1 MLEIC
6 SITPVLNAHFWNWRR
21 HNFQWHNRAS
31 ASPHWQDG
39 QLCIDFSIWQPY
51 CAGHISFD
59 SSGTVT
65 VASGAPRA
73 LYHGG
78 ISPHAARRSGR
89 LRRVRHGFALRAM
102 SLRDGI
108 PLPYGD
114 SLHRIMLSFVKLSL
128 ASTVMTFTTQDSR
141 LIPQTG
147 RDWRK
152 AAFLHRQRRHII
164 CWNHPFPLG
173 QVHSFKAYEL
183 KMDVSGLFHCKFP
196 SYFETEIYLTTP
208 KNEL

>member
-73 LYHGG
+73 PYHEG

-108 PLPYGD
+108 PLPYGN
-114 SLHRIMLSFVKLSL
+114 SLHRIMLSFVKLSV
-128 ASTVMTFTTQDSR
+128 ASTVENKHENMEWQGMPITILDKPAVILPNYCCARRT
-141 LIPQTG
+141 
-147 RDWRK
+147 WRVP
-152 AAFLHRQRRHII
+152 HRP
-164 CWNHPFPLG
+164 CG
-173 QVHSFKAYEL
+173 
-183 KMDVSGLFHCKFP
+183 
-196 SYFETEIYLTTP
+196 
-208 KNEL
+208 